1 MGTENNIFAELGLP
15 DAEELSA
22 KAKLLKKVCSLIKDT
37 GFTQKQIAEKLGIS
51 QPKVSNLLGGRLS
64 AFSSDTLL
72 HYLALLGCDVQ
83 IKVKEPR
90 SISSFFRRIGRVAV
104 Y

>member
-1 MGTENNIFAELGLP
+1 METENNIFSDLGLI
-15 DAEELSA
+15 DAQELSA

-51 QPKVSNLLGGRLS
+51 QPKVSNLLSGRLS

-72 HYLALLGCDVQ
+72 QYLALLGCDIQ
-83 IKVKEPR
+83 IKVREPK
-90 SISSFFRRIGRVAV
+90 SISKVFGRTGHVAV
-104 Y
+104 C